1 MKEEG
6 GSRHHKPPINR
17 ELAGF
22 RRCGAVCGAA
32 SFAFAV
38 VLARIFA
45 AALPLAVVL
54 AFAGMFAC
62 FRSRLVLSNQQYPG
76 VGGCTDSGDAAL
88 GSGLCVSSVHSYRRA
103 DLQTQRRQRVYC
115 GMVLHG

>member
-22 RRCGAVCGAA
+22 RRCGAVSGTA

-62 FRSRLVLSNQQYPG
+62 FRSRLVLSYQQYPG
-76 VGGCTDSGDAAL
+76 VGGCTDSGDAVL
-88 GSGLCVSSVHSYRRA
+88 GSGLCVQACTRTA
-103 DLQTQRRQRVYC
+103 EQTCKRSGDSECIC